1 MPTYRTR
8 STRPASATRI
18 VSPSTTRTTRPD
30 SVAPGASSLPRVR
43 DAHASARAAM
53 ATASNA
59 SERRTVGTVRAGA
72 AATAFSPGTRAQLS
86 QSRARSVAKR
96 ARAVTNRLGDRRL
109 LLLVDADEAQVVV
122 GDLLR
127 RRLALERAV
136 EEALQGVPPDRA
148 ADGEADE
155 ALDRRGRAQP
165 LVDLLVAGAAPEQHA
180 DDALAP
186 GPLAGLLGQHLRVG
200 ALVDA
205 LDLPDVDLDAVVLAL
220 LDRAAHQLGAQ
231 LRVVAVL
238 VAADGLQLVLGSRHQ
253 QLEEELAVVLVQPVR
268 QALEPLELAL
278 VHLGLAVR
286 VEADEHLAEVGVE
299 GLDVRAEVV
308 VVLEVELVL
317 TGLLGRHRGLQAG
330 LLGLRDDLRA
340 ELLVDEHAQR
350 GGVRAAALDGLEHPL
365 VDEVLGVGDRL
376 RLLLVG
382 IALDPEHLLLEGP
395 AMVEGEDVELA
406 VVSERHGHLSGRSW
420 GRCRSPAV

>member
-30 SVAPGASSLPRVR
+30 SVAPGASSLPRER
-43 DAHASARAAM
+43 DDHASARAAM
-53 ATASNA
+53 ATASSA

-72 AATAFSPGTRAQLS
+72 AATALPSGTGAHLS
-86 QSRARSVAKR
+86 RSRARSVAKR
-96 ARAVTNRLGDRRL
+96 ARAVTQRLGDRGL
-109 LLLVDADEAQVVV
+109 LLLVHADEAQVVV

-148 ADGEADE
+148 PDREADE

-165 LVDLLVAGAAPEQHA
+165 LVDLLVAGAASEQHA

-186 GPLAGLLGQHLRVG
+186 GALAGLLGEHLGVG

-205 LDLPDVDLDAVVLAL
+205 LDLPDVDLDAVVLDV
-220 LDRAAHQLGAQ
+220 LDRAAHERGSELS
-231 LRVVAVL
+231 VVAV
-238 VAADGLQLVLGSRHQ
+238 VVSAIGLELVLGPRNEE
-253 QLEEELAVVLVQPVR
+253 LEEELAVVLVEPVR

-278 VHLGLAVR
+278 VHLGVAVR

-299 GLDVRAEVV
+299 GLDVRTEVV

-317 TGLLGRHRGLQAG
+317 ARLLGRHRGLQAV
-330 LLGLRDDLRA
+330 LLGLRDDLGA

-350 GGVRAAALDGLEHPL
+350 GGIRAAALDRLDHAL

-382 IALDPEHLLLEGP
+382 VALDPEHLLLEGP

-406 VVSERHGHLSGRSW
+406 VVSERHGHLSGRS
-420 GRCRSPAV
+420 

>member
-1 MPTYRTR
+1 
-8 STRPASATRI
+8 
-18 VSPSTTRTTRPD
+18 
-30 SVAPGASSLPRVR
+30 
-43 DAHASARAAM
+43 M

-72 AATAFSPGTRAQLS
+72 AGGRARARKGGGRRAAAPVRAGGAAPASPPEPRAHLS
-86 QSRARSVAKR
+86 QSRAPSAAKR

-186 GPLAGLLGQHLRVG
+186 GALAGLLGQHLRVG

-317 TGLLGRHRGLQAG
+317 TGLLGRHRGLQAV

-350 GGVRAAALDGLEHPL
+350 GGVRAAALDGLEHAL

-420 GRCRSPAV
+420 GRCRPPAV